1 MLSSKTP
8 TANEQLN
15 ADFDAAMEE
24 FAMFKDDPKKMF
36 CIGVTMA
43 CLTMQ
48 GYAKDSTLW
57 PRGATD
63 VEDAIEEYYEA
74 ARSKILNG

>member
-1 MLSSKTP
+1 MPSTPPP
-8 TANEQLN
+8 TANEQIN

-24 FAMFKDDPKKMF
+24 FAIFKSDPKKMF
-36 CIGVTMA
+36 CIGITMA

-48 GYAKDSTLW
+48 GYAKHSSLW
-57 PRGATD
+57 PRGSGD
-63 VEDAIEEYYEA
+63 VEDAIEKYYEA